1 MIEGLTKKVVRGSI
15 WIFALRIIQRIFNLT
30 RLIILARLL
39 SPNAFGLAGIA
50 LLFIGILET
59 FFETGFFEAL
69 IQKKEDIK
77 PYLDVAW
84 TVFVIK
90 GLILF
95 LALYL
100 LSPYVAILFKAPE
113 AGLIIK
119 VIGITIVINAFT
131 NIGVVYFRK
140 ELEFNKEF
148 LLQLSAT
155 LADFLVAVPLALFLK
170 SAWALV
176 FGIVSASL
184 AKVIVSYLIHPY
196 RPRLNLE
203 LKKIKELFGFGRW
216 IFGSSILVFL
226 LNHGDD
232 LVVGSMLGPMA
243 LGLYQMAFRISNM
256 PTTEYAKLISAVS
269 FPAYSKLQDQI
280 PRLREAYL
288 KILQLTTVFVIPI
301 SGLIFVLAPEFTRIF
316 LGQKWM
322 PMVLSMQ
329 ILSIYGLV
337 GAVGIS
343 GPLFMAIGKPQIR
356 TKLQAIALLILAIL
370 IYPLT
375 KRFGIVGAASAITVA
390 ASFAFVAIYVALN
403 IIKSGYKKPLKI
415 FALPAF
421 CTVIMLMAI
430 ACLRSRILFDV
441 NTVNFFIL
449 ASVGIITY
457 LFFLYLLDKLFKSGI
472 LKLIKETFYT
482 SCHTKT
488 EGAF

>member
-1 MIEGLTKKVVRGSI
+1 MIEGLTKKVVRGGI
-15 WIFALRIIQRIFNLT
+15 WVLALRIIQRIFNLI

-59 FFETGFFEAL
+59 FFGTGFFEAL

-84 TVFVIK
+84 TAFVIK

-95 LALYL
+95 SILYL
-100 LSPYVAILFKAPE
+100 LAPYVAILFKAPE

-119 VIGITIVINAFT
+119 VIGISIF

-176 FGIVSASL
+176 FGILAASL

-269 FPAYSKLQDQI
+269 FPAYSKLQDQM

-301 SGLIFVLAPEFTRIF
+301 SGLIFVLAPDFTRIF

-356 TKLQAIALLILAIL
+356 TKLQAIALLILVIL

-375 KRFGIVGAASAITVA
+375 KQFGIVGAASAITIA
-390 ASFAFVAIYVALN
+390 ASFIFVAIYVALN
-403 IIKSGYKKPLKI
+403 ILKSGYKKPFKI
-415 FALPAF
+415 FFVPAF
-421 CTVIMLMAI
+421 CTVIMLIAI
-430 ACLRSRILFDV
+430 VSLKKHVLFDV
-441 NTVNFFIL
+441 KIVNFFIL
-449 ASVGIITY
+449 ASMGGITY
-457 LFFLYLLDKLFKSGI
+457 LFSLYCLDRLLNCGF
-472 LKLIKETFYT
+472 LKLAKETLRT
-482 SCHTKT
+482 SWHKQN
-488 EGAF
+488 EGVLRN